1 MKILG
6 LILGLIPGHYWQY
19 FYFFWVSAIFEYLW
33 KLPDFIT
40 KSHNVSYFVGF
51 RETYCESEQESSTW
65 AGDWN
70 GSESG
75 NSETERPP
83 QGAELYV
90 GETTQ
95 GNQRKLKTPHQ
106 INDCQNKTSS
116 YHSIAVIFVY
126 LYTGKIQT
134 GGNGFVCSVTCRYTD
149 GHLILME
156 IEFYLMTLGKI
167 ELFYLHYIH
176 YIILV
181 YKCIYI
187 SICVVVRT
195 FMMT

>member
-1 MKILG
+1 MI
-6 LILGLIPGHYWQY
+6 
-19 FYFFWVSAIFEYLW
+19 
-33 KLPDFIT
+33 
-40 KSHNVSYFVGF
+40 
-51 RETYCESEQESSTW
+51 
-65 AGDWN
+65 
-70 GSESG
+70 
-75 NSETERPP
+75 
-83 QGAELYV
+83 
-90 GETTQ
+90 
-95 GNQRKLKTPHQ
+95 
-106 INDCQNKTSS
+106 CQNKTSS
-116 YHSIAVIFVY
+116 YHGIAVVFVY

-156 IEFYLMTLGKI
+156 IEFYYLMTIGKI

-181 YKCIYI
+181 YKCIFI

>member
-1 MKILG
+1 MSWGLKWLG
-6 LILGLIPGHYWQY
+6 IG
-19 FYFFWVSAIFEYLW
+19 
-33 KLPDFIT
+33 KLRNRT
-40 KSHNVSYFVGF
+40 
-51 RETYCESEQESSTW
+51 TT
-65 AGDWN
+65 
-70 GSESG
+70 SESKTLRWRD
-75 NSETERPP
+75 NSR
-83 QGAELYV
+83 Y
-90 GETTQ
+90 
-95 GNQRKLKTPHQ
+95 QRKLKTPHQ

-116 YHSIAVIFVY
+116 YHGIAVVFVY

-134 GGNGFVCSVTCRYTD
+134 GGNGFVYSVTCRYTD

>member
-1 MKILG
+1 MAL
-6 LILGLIPGHYWQY
+6 LL
-19 FYFFWVSAIFEYLW
+19 
-33 KLPDFIT
+33 
-40 KSHNVSYFVGF
+40 
-51 RETYCESEQESSTW
+51 
-65 AGDWN
+65 
-70 GSESG
+70 
-75 NSETERPP
+75 
-83 QGAELYV
+83 
-90 GETTQ
+90 
-95 GNQRKLKTPHQ
+95 
-106 INDCQNKTSS
+106 
-116 YHSIAVIFVY
+116 Y
-126 LYTGKIQT
+126 LYTCIQGKYRPEVL
-134 GGNGFVCSVTCRYTD
+134 NGFVCSVTCRYTD